1 MITATRFSLNGER
14 FYRPA
19 DRPDAAYPSVT
30 TILGKTASEHS
41 KKALL
46 SWAAKNP
53 GAREA
58 AAERGSAIHAACEAH
73 IRGQRINIPEEYRPF
88 WRGLEEQLDKYD
100 SFLWSERPLLPQWK
114 SVIGDDGIARIWS
127 HKHGYAGVPD
137 LIGVR
142 NGVVIMGD
150 FKTSTGPYSRWFPK
164 DDNRKLF
171 TGWSKYKKC
180 AEQLAAYA
188 LAAEETLGVHVDCAQ
203 ILVSTPEISQ
213 SFFIHGDELLKHRTS
228 WLQKVRRYYELKAEE
243 QEQQAELE
251 AMAGPCRTLALA
263 AA

>member
-1 MITATRFSLNGER
+1 MALATRFSLNGER

-19 DRPDAAYPSVT
+19 ANPEIALPSVT

-73 IRGQRINIPEEYRPF
+73 IRGQRVQIPEEYRPF
-88 WRGLEEQLDKYD
+88 WRGLAEQLDRFD
-100 SFLWSERPLLPQWK
+100 SFLWSERPLLPQWRN
-114 SVIGDDGIARIWS
+114 VVGEDGIARIWS
-127 HKHGYAGVPD
+127 MKHGYAGVPD

-150 FKTSTGPYSRWFPK
+150 FKTSNGPCSRGCPK
-164 DDNRKLF
+164 GENRKLF

-188 LAAEETLGVHVDCAQ
+188 LAAEETLGIHVDCAQ

-213 SFFIHGDELLKHRTS
+213 SFLIHGDELLKHRTS
-228 WLQKVRRYYELKAEE
+228 WLQKVRRYYEMKAEE
-243 QEQQAELE
+243 QEQQAELD
-251 AMAGPCRTLALA
+251 ALAGPCITVTAVA
-263 AA
+263 A